1 MSNIFDELNI
11 EIKTLLSSY
20 ISSIHTD
27 NNDIQLI
34 DRVIA
39 LGASGDYQIIG
50 TKPLHKIFTDDVTT
64 GFVAFV
70 NKNIKL
76 HYVRQVTCTKIKN
89 NQFIDIFIDQSYVLE
104 QYTPS
109 LNRSIN
115 KLNVLVDYPS
125 PNTAKVLHIGHM
137 RSIVIGDCIANF
149 LEKLGHDVDR
159 ISHDGD
165 FGTQFGILI
174 NYILS
179 YTDGNIS
186 TSSMDDIT
194 RFYSEGKKQ
203 YDSDISF
210 KNKSQE
216 ILSHIQ
222 NKTDQQVTNIWKQL
236 ITSSSQYCYGI
247 FKQMN
252 SSNKI
257 KSIGESFYSDFWPDV
272 KRELESKHLIEYS
285 DGATVIFIEGY
296 SDPLMLEKSNGCIT
310 YDTTDIIALWYR
322 IKNMQKNLIIYLTDS
337 GQNSHFVKLFKLAKI
352 MEWDKNV
359 TLKHIGFGKVYK
371 PDGEL
376 IRTRDSSTIIKLED
390 IINEVI
396 DTCKEACVTHSQ
408 STDYS
413 ELMAINCMRYCEMS
427 NIYSKGYNFNIK
439 DVTRFNAD
447 SAIYTMYTYVRFN
460 KIVAK
465 STAVFSGMQGYELD
479 KHEAKLFKYIISFDS
494 VVKKA
499 EDTLEL
505 TPLTQYIPRI
515 CSCLSSYYESDII
528 LGNKC
533 EAQKVY
539 LISKCLDI
547 IKLLCNIMSIT
558 LLDEMK

>member
-1 MSNIFDELNI
+1 MSNIFNELNI
-11 EIKTLLSSY
+11 EIKILMSTY
-20 ISSIHTD
+20 ISRIYAED
-27 NNDIQLI
+27 VQLI
-34 DRVIA
+34 DKVIS
-39 LGASGDYQIIG
+39 LGVDGDYQIIG
-50 TKPLHKIFTDDVTT
+50 TKPLHKIFTDAVTSD
-64 GFVAFV
+64 FVTFI
-70 NKNIKL
+70 NQNIKL
-76 HYVRQVTCTKIKN
+76 HYVRAVTYKKIKN
-89 NQFIDIFIDQSYVLE
+89 NQFIDIFLNQSYILE

-109 LNRSIN
+109 LTRSIN
-115 KLNVLVDYPS
+115 KLNILVDYPS

-149 LEKLGHDVDR
+149 LEKIGHDVDR

-174 NYILS
+174 NYILT
-179 YTDGNIS
+179 YADGDIS
-186 TSSMDDIT
+186 NFSMDDIT
-194 RFYSEGKKQ
+194 RFYSEGKNK
-203 YDSDISF
+203 YDTDISF

-222 NKTDQQVTNIWKQL
+222 NKTDKQVTDIWKKLIQL
-236 ITSSSQYCYGI
+236 SSLYCYGI

-252 SSNKI
+252 SSSNI
-257 KSIGESFYSDFWPDV
+257 KSIGESFYSDFWPEV
-272 KRELESKHLIEYS
+272 KCELASKHLIEYS
-285 DGATVIFIEGY
+285 DGAAVIFVEGY

-322 IKNMQKNLIIYLTDS
+322 IKKMQKNLIIYLTDS

-352 MEWDKNV
+352 MEWDKNA

-396 DTCKEACVTHSQ
+396 DTCKKSCITHSQ

-427 NIYSKGYNFNIK
+427 NIYSKGYSFNIK
-439 DVTRFNAD
+439 DITRFNAD
-447 SAIYTMYTYVRFN
+447 SAIYTMYTFVRFN
-460 KIVAK
+460 KIVTK
-465 STAVFSGMQGYELD
+465 SIAIFSGMNGYEFD

-494 VVKKA
+494 MVKKA
-499 EDTLEL
+499 EDTFEL

-515 CSCLSSYYESDII
+515 CSCLCSYYESDII
-528 LGNKC
+528 LGNKY

-547 IKLLCNIMSIT
+547 IKLLCSIMSIS
-558 LLDEMK
+558 LLEEMK